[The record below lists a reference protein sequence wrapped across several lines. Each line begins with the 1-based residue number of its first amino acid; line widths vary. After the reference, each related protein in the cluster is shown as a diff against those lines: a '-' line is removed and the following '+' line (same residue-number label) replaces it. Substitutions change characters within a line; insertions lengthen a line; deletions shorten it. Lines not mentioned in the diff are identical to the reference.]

1 LVTDKVASI
10 FLIFLQDVLGYLI
23 KYEATHT
30 FVPKNMEK
38 AKTLREIYIK
48 DLGYVSLAPTITYI
62 TVVLSYCLKI
72 YFYAAKIL

>member
-1 LVTDKVASI
+1 
-10 FLIFLQDVLGYLI
+10 
-23 KYEATHT
+23 
-30 FVPKNMEK
+30 MEK

-72 YFYAAKIL
+72 YLSAAKML

>member
-1 LVTDKVASI
+1 
-10 FLIFLQDVLGYLI
+10 
-23 KYEATHT
+23 
-30 FVPKNMEK
+30 MEK